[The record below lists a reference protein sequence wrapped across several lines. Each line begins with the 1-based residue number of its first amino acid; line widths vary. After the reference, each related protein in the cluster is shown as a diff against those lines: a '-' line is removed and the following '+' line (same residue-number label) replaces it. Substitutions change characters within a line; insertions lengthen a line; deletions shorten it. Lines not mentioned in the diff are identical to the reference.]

1 MIKKIA
7 YAFPTVAG
15 LAMASLS
22 MAAVDTEVLDVAST
36 TVNTLKDNIMGVL
49 TANIGTIA
57 VVAAAIVGIMVI
69 YRLLRRIV
77 K

>member
-7 YAFPTVAG
+7 YAFPTVVG
-15 LAMASLS
+15 LAMAGLS
-22 MAAVDTEVLDVAST
+22 MAAADTEVLDVAST
-36 TVNTLKDNIMGVL
+36 TVSTLKDNIMGVL